1 MPIGVI
7 YRFDQ
12 KECACRFCL
21 PGARLP
27 VLTRDGEM
35 QLLLWGR
42 RRLDACHGDFPFGG
56 WARLHNIQGGRW
68 NRFSPVPVKIPAQ
81 AFFEQDV
88 SGQEHRF
95 PVTEGQYLQ
104 GLVSRIGREQR
115 VYVVTL
121 ETSLDD
127 MCFERWPRLVASVT

>member
-1 MPIGVI
+1 M
-7 YRFDQ
+7 
-12 KECACRFCL
+12 
-21 PGARLP
+21 
-27 VLTRDGEM
+27 
-35 QLLLWGR
+35 
-42 RRLDACHGDFPFGG
+42 
-56 WARLHNIQGGRW
+56 
-68 NRFSPVPVKIPAQ
+68 PVKIPAQ
-81 AFFEQDV
+81 AFVEQDV

-127 MCFERWPRLVASVT
+127 ICFERWPRLVASVT